1 MNKKTLKRAARL
13 QSSKSWISDYSGK
26 NLVRGYRKRYGV
38 TLLCA
43 AKELKMLGIEVSD
56 QYISQLKVAEENVR
70 KQNIIKKRLKEEK
83 GLRDLYPDSVGTY
96 YYIAGYTSG
105 GAPFGVTWE
114 EMGMTPYNEP
124 EVTSED
130 LPF

>member
-1 MNKKTLKRAARL
+1 MNKKTPKKEVRL
-13 QSSKSWISDYSGK
+13 QSAISWISNYNGK
-26 NLVRGYRKRYGV
+26 NLVRGYSKRYGV

-43 AKELKMLGIEVSD
+43 AEDLKILGIEISD
-56 QYISQLKVAEENVR
+56 QYISQLKIAEGNVR
-70 KQNIIKKRLKEEK
+70 KQNMIKKRLKEEK
-83 GLRDLYPDSVGTY
+83 RVQDLYPDSDGTY

-105 GAPFGVTWE
+105 GAPYGVTWE

-124 EVTSED
+124 EDAYDD

>member
-1 MNKKTLKRAARL
+1 MNKKTLKKEARL
-13 QSSKSWISDYSGK
+13 QSAKSWISNYNGK

-43 AKELKMLGIEVSD
+43 AEELKILGIEVSD
-56 QYISQLKVAEENVR
+56 QYISQIKLAEENVR
-70 KQNIIKKRLKEEK
+70 KQNAIKKRLKEEK
-83 GLRDLYPDSVGTY
+83 KLQDLYPDSDGTY
-96 YYIAGYTSG
+96 YFIAGYTSG
-105 GAPFGVTWE
+105 GAPYGVTWE

-124 EVTSED
+124 EDASDE

>member
-1 MNKKTLKRAARL
+1 MNKKTLKKVARL
-13 QSSKSWISDYSGK
+13 QSARSWISNYSGK

-43 AKELKMLGIEVSD
+43 AEELKMLGIEVSD
-56 QYISQLKVAEENVR
+56 QYISQLKVAEENIR
-70 KQNIIKKRLKEEK
+70 KQNIIRKRLKEEK
-83 GLRDLYPDSVGTY
+83 RLQDLYPDSDGTY

-124 EVTSED
+124 EDTSDD

>member
-1 MNKKTLKRAARL
+1 
-13 QSSKSWISDYSGK
+13 
-26 NLVRGYRKRYGV
+26 
-38 TLLCA
+38 
-43 AKELKMLGIEVSD
+43 MLGIEVSD
-56 QYISQLKVAEENVR
+56 QYISQLKVAEENIR
-70 KQNIIKKRLKEEK
+70 KQNIIRKRLKEEK
-83 GLRDLYPDSVGTY
+83 RLQDLYPDSDGTY

-124 EVTSED
+124 EDTSDD